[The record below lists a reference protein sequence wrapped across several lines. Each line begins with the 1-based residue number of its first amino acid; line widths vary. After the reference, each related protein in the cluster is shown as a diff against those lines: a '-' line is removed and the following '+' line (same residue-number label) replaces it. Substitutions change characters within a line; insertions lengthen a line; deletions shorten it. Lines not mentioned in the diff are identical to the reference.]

1 MPEYADARDKL
12 VRDLRVVL
20 ADTEELLKAVGTD
33 SKDKI
38 ATLRPRLETAVQ
50 RAKAQIAEWETA
62 VEGRARETV
71 REVDTYA
78 HENPWT
84 TAGVAAG
91 LGAALGA
98 VIGVLLARR

>member
-1 MPEYADARDKL
+1 MPEYADARDRLAK
-12 VRDLRVVL
+12 DLRVVL
-20 ADTEELLKAVGTD
+20 ADTEELLRAVGTD

-38 ATLRPRLETAVQ
+38 ASLRPRLEAAVQ
-50 RAKAQIAEWETA
+50 RAKTQIGEFEAA
-62 VEGRARETV
+62 VESRAREAV
-71 REVDTYA
+71 REVDAYA

-98 VIGVLLARR
+98 IIGVLLARR